1 LLAPPLAFCASFY
14 LLPLVD
20 VLLLSV
26 TEPRPGLGNFAML
39 FDSPPVQRALR
50 TTARLCTITTVVSVG
65 LGYLLAYAILRAPE
79 RQARLMVFCVLLPF
93 WLSVLV
99 RAFAWVMLLRR
110 EGTVNALLLGAGLVA
125 EPLTLV
131 RNETGVLIG
140 MVHYM
145 VPYAVLPLLAN
156 MRGIDSRHVMAAR
169 GLGAGPVGA
178 FRRVFLPQTLPGI
191 VTATV
196 LVFVFSLGFYVTP
209 AILGGGRTMMIAEMI
224 AYNVQ
229 ELLRWGVAAML
240 ATSLV
245 LAVVLV
251 LGSAARV
258 VDPRR
263 LFGAA

>member
-1 LLAPPLAFCASFY
+1 VA
-14 LLPLVD
+14 
-20 VLLLSV
+20 
-26 TEPRPGLGNFAML
+26 
-39 FDSPPVQRALR
+39 
-50 TTARLCTITTVVSVG
+50 
-65 LGYLLAYAILRAPE
+65 AYAILEAPAQ
-79 RQARLMVFCVLLPF
+79 RARLMLFCVLLPF

-110 EGTVNALLLGAGLVA
+110 EGTVNALLIGSGMAS

-140 MVHYM
+140 MVHSI

-156 MRGIDSRHVMAAR
+156 MRGIDQRHMMAAR
-169 GLGAGPVGA
+169 GLGAGAFAA
-178 FRRVFLPQTLPGI
+178 FRHVFLPQTKPGLL
-191 VTATV
+191 TATV

-224 AYNVQ
+224 AYTVQ
-229 ELLRWGVAAML
+229 ELLRWGIAAML

-245 LAVVLV
+245 LAVVLTIA
-251 LGSAARV
+251 SAARFI
-258 VDPRR
+258 DPRR